1 MRGRLLPL
9 MLLVLAAGVAHADAS
24 LLDAAR
30 EGRSAEALALLE
42 QRKDAT
48 AREADGTTA
57 LHWAAYHGDAALV
70 RRLLKAGASPS
81 RANDYGATPLSEAA
95 VVGNV
100 DVIRSL
106 LDAGAAVDERNADG
120 QTALMV
126 VARTGNVEAARL
138 LIKRGADVNATES
151 WRGQTALMW
160 AAAQS
165 RPEMVRELVK
175 HGARVNA
182 RSLVNDWQRQVTSE
196 PRFQARPAG
205 GFTPLLYAARQ
216 GCVECARHLLDAGA
230 DADLA
235 DPQGITPLAMA
246 TNNFKFDVAALL
258 LQRGANPNR
267 WDFWGRTPLYMA
279 VDLNTLPHGG
289 WPDLPSLDETTS
301 LKLIELLLAAG
312 ANPNAQLK
320 LFPPYRHLSNDRG
333 FDLMLTIGTTPLL
346 RAAKAGDTEVVKR
359 LLKAGAHP
367 NLPNVLGHTP
377 VMAAAGLGSNIVDTR
392 GRFKTQ
398 AEAIETLGVLLAAGG
413 ELNAGD
419 ARGQTPL
426 HGAAY
431 WGWNDVVQYLADK
444 GANLDAT
451 DRDGKTPVDSALGRA
466 GGHGRGGQTIMV
478 FEKTAELL
486 KSLAAKPVAGTA
498 QSGALPIP

>member
-1 MRGRLLPL
+1 MSAFLGSQA
-9 MLLVLAAGVAHADAS
+9 LAGT

-42 QRKDAT
+42 QHADAK
-48 AREADGTTA
+48 ASESDGTTA
-57 LHWAAYHGDAALV
+57 LHWATYHGDVALV
-70 RRLLKAGASPS
+70 RRLLKAGANPS
-81 RANDYGATPLSEAA
+81 QPNDYGSTPLAEAA

-100 DVIRSL
+100 DILKAL
-106 LDAGAAVDERNADG
+106 LDAGAAVDARNADG

-126 VARTGNVEAARL
+126 VARTSNVEAARL
-138 LIKRGADVNATES
+138 LLKRGADVNATES

-160 AAAQS
+160 AAAQAQ
-165 RPEMVRELVK
+165 PAMVRELLK
-175 HGARVNA
+175 HGATANQ
-182 RSLVNDWQRQVTSE
+182 RSQVNDWQRQVTGE

-205 GFTPLLYAARQ
+205 GFTALLYAARQ
-216 GCVECARHLLDAGA
+216 GCVECAKHLLDAGA
-230 DADLA
+230 DANLA

-246 TNNFKFDVAALL
+246 TNNFKFDMAALL
-258 LQRGANPNR
+258 LERGANPNR

-301 LKLIELLLAAG
+301 LRLIELLLAAG

-359 LLKAGAHP
+359 LLAAGANP
-367 NLPNVLGHTP
+367 NLGNVLGYTP

-398 AEAIETLGVLLAAGG
+398 AEAIETLEVLLAAGG

-431 WGWNDVVQYLADK
+431 WGWNDVVQYLADR
-444 GANLDAT
+444 GADLQAK
-451 DRDGKTPVDSALGRA
+451 DRAGKTPVDSALGKA

-478 FEKTAELL
+478 FQETADLL
-486 KSLAAKPVAGTA
+486 QSLVAKRSAGLQSSAASP
-498 QSGALPIP
+498 

>member
-1 MRGRLLPL
+1 MRVRLLSIVLVAL
-9 MLLVLAAGVAHADAS
+9 MTSAAYADAS
-24 LLDAAR
+24 LLAAAR
-30 EGRSAEALALLE
+30 EGKSVDALALLA
-42 QRKDAT
+42 QRGDAT
-48 AREADGTTA
+48 ARESDGTTA
-57 LHWAAYHGDAALV
+57 LHWAIYHDDAELV
-70 RRLLKAGASPS
+70 RRLLKAGANPS
-81 RANDYGATPLSEAA
+81 QANDYGATPLSEAA
-95 VVGNV
+95 VIGNV
-100 DVIRSL
+100 DVLQAL
-106 LDAGAAVDERNADG
+106 LDAGAAVDARNADG

-126 VARTGNVEAARL
+126 VARTSNVEAARL

-165 RPEMVRELVK
+165 QPLMVRELLK
-175 HGARVNA
+175 HGARVNE
-182 RSLVNDWQRQVTSE
+182 RSVVNDWQRQVTGE

-216 GCVECARHLLDAGA
+216 GCVECARLLMDAKA
-230 DADLA
+230 DVNLA

-258 LQRGANPNR
+258 LERGANPNR

-289 WPDLPSLDETTS
+289 WPDLPSLDETSS

-312 ANPNAQLK
+312 ANPDVQLK

-346 RAAKAGDTEVVKR
+346 RAAKAGDTPVVSM
-359 LLKAGAHP
+359 LLKAGANP

-398 AEAIETLGVLLAAGG
+398 GEAIETLGLLVAAGG
-413 ELNAGD
+413 EVNAGD

-431 WGWNDVVQYLADK
+431 WGWNDVVQYLADQ
-444 GANLDAT
+444 GAHLEAKDSS
-451 DRDGKTPVDSALGRA
+451 GKTPVDSALGRA

-478 FEKTAELL
+478 FESTAALL
-486 KSLAAKPVAGTA
+486 KALAAKPAAGTA
-498 QSGALPIP
+498 QSSAATP

>member
-1 MRGRLLPL
+1 MRLTLLPW
-9 MLLVLAAGVAHADAS
+9 VLAALFAGIAHADAS
-24 LLDAAR
+24 LIEAAR
-30 EGRSAEALALLE
+30 EGDSAAALALLDH
-42 QRKDAT
+42 KVDAT

-57 LHWAAYHGDAALV
+57 LHWAVYHDDVALV
-70 RRLLKAGASPS
+70 RRLLKAGANPS
-81 RANDYGATPLSEAA
+81 QANDYGATPLSEAA

-100 DVIRSL
+100 EVLKAL
-106 LDAGAAVDERNADG
+106 LDAGAPVDARNADG
-120 QTALMV
+120 QTALMI
-126 VARTGNVEAARL
+126 VARTSNVEAARL
-138 LIKRGADVNATES
+138 LIKRGADVNTTES

-165 RPEMVRELVK
+165 QPAMVRELLQ
-175 HGARVNA
+175 HGARVNQ
-182 RSLVNDWQRQVTSE
+182 RSFVNDWQRQVTSE

-216 GCVECARHLLDAGA
+216 GCVDCARSLLDAGA
-230 DADLA
+230 DANLA

-258 LQRGANPNR
+258 LERGANPNR

-346 RAAKAGDTEVVKR
+346 RAAKAGDTPVVK
-359 LLKAGAHP
+359 LLLEAGANP
-367 NLPNVLGHTP
+367 NLANVLGYTP

-398 AEAIETLGVLLAAGG
+398 AEAIETLDLLLAAGG

-444 GANLDAT
+444 GANLGAR

-478 FEKTAELL
+478 FESTAELL
-486 KSLAAKPVAGTA
+486 RNLAARPPAGTA
-498 QSGALPIP
+498 QSSTLATP

>member
-1 MRGRLLPL
+1 MRAWSLA
-9 MLLVLAAGVAHADAS
+9 LVLVALLAKAAQADSS
-24 LLDAAR
+24 LL
-30 EGRSAEALALLE
+30 
-42 QRKDAT
+42 AT

-57 LHWAAYHGDAALV
+57 LHWAIYHNDAELV
-70 RRLLKAGASPS
+70 RRLLKTGANPS
-81 RANDYGATPLSEAA
+81 QANDYGATPLSEAA

-100 DVIRSL
+100 DVLKAL
-106 LDAGAAVDERNADG
+106 LDAGATVDARNAG

-126 VARTGNVEAARL
+126 VARTSNVEAARL

-165 RPEMVRELVK
+165 QPLMVRELLK
-175 HGARVNA
+175 HGARVNE
-182 RSLVNDWQRQVTSE
+182 RSFVNDWQRQVTGE

-216 GCVECARHLLDAGA
+216 GCVECARLLLGA
-230 DADLA
+230 KADVNLA

-258 LQRGANPNR
+258 LERGANPNR

-312 ANPNAQLK
+312 AIPDVQLK

-333 FDLMLTIGTTPLL
+333 FDLMLTIGSTPLL
-346 RAAKAGDTEVVKR
+346 RAAKAGDTPVVR
-359 LLKAGAHP
+359 MLLKAGAKP
-367 NLPNVLGHTP
+367 NLPNALGHTP

-398 AEAIETLGVLLAAGG
+398 AEAIETLGLLLAAGG

-444 GANLDAT
+444 GADLQA
-451 DRDGKTPVDSALGRA
+451 RDKDSKTPVDSALGRA

-478 FEKTAELL
+478 FDSTAELL
-486 KSLAAKPVAGTA
+486 KSLAAKPAAGNT
-498 QSGALPIP
+498 QSSALSTR

>member
-1 MRGRLLPL
+1 MRRWFLPMTLAVLLAN
-9 MLLVLAAGVAHADAS
+9 AAQADSS
-24 LLDAAR
+24 LPEHR
-30 EGRSAEALALLE
+30 T
-42 QRKDAT
+42 DAT
-48 AREADGTTA
+48 ARESDGTTA
-57 LHWAAYHGDAALV
+57 LHWAVYHDDLELV
-70 RRLLKAGASPS
+70 RRLLKSGANPAA
-81 RANDYGATPLSEAA
+81 ANDYGATPLSEAA

-100 DVIRSL
+100 DVLKAL
-106 LDAGAAVDERNADG
+106 LDAGAAVDARNSDG

-126 VARTGNVEAARL
+126 VARTSNVEAARL

-165 RPEMVRELVK
+165 QPLMVRELLK
-175 HGARVNA
+175 HGAKVNA
-182 RSLVNDWQRQVTSE
+182 RSVVNDWQRQVTGE

-258 LQRGANPNR
+258 LERGANPNR

-289 WPDLPSLDETTS
+289 WPDLPSQDETTS
-301 LKLIELLLAAG
+301 LKLVELLLAAG
-312 ANPNAQLK
+312 ANPNVQLK

-413 ELNAGD
+413 ELNTGD

-444 GANLDAT
+444 GAHLAAK

-478 FEKTAELL
+478 FESTAELL
-486 KSLAAKPVAGTA
+486 KTLAAKPAAGTA
-498 QSGALPIP
+498 QSNALPAP